1 VPATIKIEINSQAS
15 GSGFRDAQEGLN
27 QIDQSAQK
35 ASGGI
40 SGIGAMAAGA
50 LGGIVVSAAASAASA
65 IAGVV
70 GSTVGLAGQFEGGMN
85 EFAAAAGGSLE
96 QAGLSVGQ
104 FQDLFLQLGSELP
117 VSTME
122 VQQAAI
128 ALVKGGLDPAV
139 LAAGGLR
146 DNLLFASAAGMGLEE
161 AANLSVK
168 MLGTFTNVTD
178 DAATKTAFMAESQNL
193 LVKAANAS
201 TLDVA
206 SLGDAMLQ
214 AGGQA
219 RTMGLGYEDFVTTMG
234 LISPAF
240 GSAAE
245 AGTSFKNF
253 LVRLQPTTGPA
264 KDAMEA
270 LGLYTKETGS
280 AFFDAEGK
288 FVGVEKASELLK
300 QTTEGLSAEQRVLA
314 FQTIFGNDAMGA
326 AAALAAGGA
335 TAYQLFA
342 EQMANANGIAEQS
355 AAVQQGLD
363 FAMTSLQGTIES
375 IQIQIGLKF
384 LPVLTQLVFLANNV
398 LNAFMGSKTAFDALP
413 GPIQVIVSGMLALA
427 TAFQNAFAEA
437 TSIFNFFVR
446 YLPAAL
452 SEIISFVMTGKS
464 HFMAL
469 RTVVS
474 MTQTLLQDA
483 LGGLVSF
490 VRNTLT
496 SWASALAQWGP
507 PLFYWIIQI
516 MPQVLTALNGL
527 ITNIITFVTN
537 NAPVLVAQLVQWSQA
552 FWSWI
557 AQAIPRVQVGFAI
570 FLANIITFLATAV
583 PTLLSAFGNWTV
595 GAIQWIVNAIPG
607 AVLALGQFINSFV
620 GSTQTSQSIIVD
632 AFANF
637 TSAMYEWVTN
647 AIPPMLTRLGMAI
660 TTLLT
665 YLQYNVPLWQAQLLV
680 WGNQLW
686 QWIVNAVPP
695 MLTQL
700 GVWLGQILGY
710 LAANLPTFI
719 VELLKWAT
727 AFVQWIADNIPVAI
741 VKLGEWVAS
750 VIKWLTD
757 VGIPEF
763 QKWGGEAAK
772 AFIAWVADDLIP
784 KVAPALGNF
793 VTAMTDYMTE
803 SLKAI
808 GTAALDIGGAI
819 IEGIAKGIG
828 DNARKLVDEA
838 IAAAK
843 GALTAVR
850 NMLGMKSPSRVFAN
864 EVGLPMAQGMAVG
877 LAKGAPLVA
886 GAAGQVAA
894 SGLSGAQR
902 VTNTANTRN
911 VVYNAT
917 FNNVGSMSVSDAI
930 ARSLA
935 GV

>member
-65 IAGVV
+65 IVSVV
-70 GSTVGLAGQFEGGMN
+70 SSTVGLAGKFEGGMN
-85 EFAAAAGGSLE
+85 EFAAAAGGSLD

-104 FQDLFLQLGSELP
+104 FQDLFLQLGAELP
-117 VSTME
+117 VSTTE
-122 VQQAAI
+122 VQKAAI

-178 DAATKTAFMAESQNL
+178 DAATKTEFMANSQNL

-206 SLGDAMLQ
+206 TLGDAMLQ

-219 RTMGLGYEDFVTTMG
+219 RTMGLDYEDFVTSMG

-253 LVRLQPTTGPA
+253 LVRLQPTTNPA

-270 LGLYTKETGS
+270 LGLYTAETGS

-300 QTTEGLSAEQRVLA
+300 QTTEGLSDEQRVLA

-326 AAALAAGGA
+326 AAALAGGGA
-335 TAYQLFA
+335 EAYQAFA
-342 EQMANANGIAEQS
+342 EQMANANGITEQS

-363 FAMTSLQGTIES
+363 FAMTNLQGTIES

-384 LPVLTQLVFLANNV
+384 LPVLTVLVETTNNV
-398 LNAFMGSKTAFDALP
+398 VQALTGNKDAFDALP
-413 GPIQVIVSGMLALA
+413 GPIQAIVSGIFALGQM
-427 TAFQNAFAEA
+427 FQNLLAF
-437 TSIFNFFVR
+437 IQ
-446 YLPAAL
+446 PAIDAIAQFGSGAL
-452 SEIISFVMTGKS
+452 SEIVTFVTTGKAQFDNFNAIWS
-464 HFMAL
+464 VVTGLANTAL
-469 RTVVS
+469 QNLISYLQTNLPIWIA
-474 MTQTLLQDA
+474 TLLQ
-483 LGGLVSF
+483 
-490 VRNTLT
+490 
-496 SWASALAQWGP
+496 WG
-507 PLFYWIIQI
+507 
-516 MPQVLTALNGL
+516 TA
-527 ITNIITFVTN
+527 
-537 NAPVLVAQLVQWSQA
+537 
-552 FWSWI
+552 
-557 AQAIPRVQVGFAI
+557 
-570 FLANIITFLATAV
+570 
-583 PTLLSAFGNWTV
+583 
-595 GAIQWIVNAIPG
+595 
-607 AVLALGQFINSFV
+607 
-620 GSTQTSQSIIVD
+620 
-632 AFANF
+632 
-637 TSAMYEWVTN
+637 
-647 AIPPMLTRLGMAI
+647 
-660 TTLLT
+660 
-665 YLQYNVPLWQAQLLV
+665 
-680 WGNQLW
+680 LW
-686 QWIVNAVPP
+686 QWVQNAVP
-695 MLTQL
+695 LILQQL
-700 GVWLGQILGY
+700 GLWLGQLVAWY
-710 LAANLPTFI
+710 AANLPTF
-719 VELLKWAT
+719 VATLLTWAT

-828 DNARKLVDEA
+828 DNAKQLVDEA

-886 GAAGQVAA
+886 GAAGQTAA
-894 SGLSGAQR
+894 AGLSGAQR
-902 VTNTANTRN
+902 VTNMANTRN

>member
-65 IAGVV
+65 IGSVV
-70 GSTVGLAGQFEGGMN
+70 SSTVGLAGKFEGGMN
-85 EFAAAAGGSLE
+85 EFAAAAGGSLD

-117 VSTME
+117 VSTTE

-219 RTMGLGYEDFVTTMG
+219 KTMGLSYEDFVTSMG

-240 GSAAE
+240 GSASE

-300 QTTEGLSAEQRVLA
+300 QTTEGLSDEQRVLA

-342 EQMANANGIAEQS
+342 EQMANANGITEQS

-363 FAMTSLQGTIES
+363 FAMDSLQGTIES
-375 IQIQIGLKF
+375 LQIEIGLKF
-384 LPVLTQLVFLANNV
+384 LPVLTVLVEITNNV
-398 LNAFMGSKTAFDALP
+398 VQALMGSQDAFNALP
-413 GPIQVIVSGMLALA
+413 APIQAIVSGIFALGQM
-427 TAFQNAFAEA
+427 FQNLLAF
-437 TSIFNFFVR
+437 IQ
-446 YLPAAL
+446 PAIDAIAQFGSGAL
-452 SEIISFVMTGKS
+452 SEIITFVTTGKAQFDNFNAIWS
-464 HFMAL
+464 VVTGLANTAL
-469 RTVVS
+469 QNLISYLQTNLPIWIA
-474 MTQTLLQDA
+474 TLLQ
-483 LGGLVSF
+483 
-490 VRNTLT
+490 
-496 SWASALAQWGP
+496 WG
-507 PLFYWIIQI
+507 
-516 MPQVLTALNGL
+516 TA
-527 ITNIITFVTN
+527 
-537 NAPVLVAQLVQWSQA
+537 
-552 FWSWI
+552 
-557 AQAIPRVQVGFAI
+557 
-570 FLANIITFLATAV
+570 
-583 PTLLSAFGNWTV
+583 
-595 GAIQWIVNAIPG
+595 
-607 AVLALGQFINSFV
+607 
-620 GSTQTSQSIIVD
+620 
-632 AFANF
+632 
-637 TSAMYEWVTN
+637 
-647 AIPPMLTRLGMAI
+647 
-660 TTLLT
+660 
-665 YLQYNVPLWQAQLLV
+665 
-680 WGNQLW
+680 LW
-686 QWIVNAVPP
+686 QWVQNAVP
-695 MLTQL
+695 LILQQL
-700 GVWLGQILGY
+700 GLWLGQLVAWY
-710 LAANLPTFI
+710 AANLPTF
-719 VELLKWAT
+719 VATLLTWAT
-727 AFVQWIADNIPVAI
+727 AYVQWISDSIPTAI
-741 VKLGEWVAS
+741 VKLGEWIGF
-750 VIKWLTD
+750 VIRWLNDT
-757 VGIPEF
+757 GLPAF
-763 QKWGGEAAK
+763 QEWGKKAAE
-772 AFIAWVADDLIP
+772 AFIAWVASDLIP
-784 KVAPALGNF
+784 KVGPALGNF
-793 VTAMTDYMTE
+793 VTTIIE
-803 SLKAI
+803 FIGRSLASI
-808 GTAALDIGGAI
+808 ASAALDIGGAI
-819 IEGIAKGIG
+819 ISGIAKGIG
-828 DNARKLVDEA
+828 DNAKQIVDEA
-838 IAAAK
+838 IAAATS
-843 GALTAVR
+843 ALDAVKK
-850 NMLGMKSPSRVFAN
+850 MLGMKSPSRVFAN

-886 GAAGQVAA
+886 ATAGQTAAAGL
-894 SGLSGAQR
+894 GGAQR

-911 VVYNAT
+911 IVYNAT